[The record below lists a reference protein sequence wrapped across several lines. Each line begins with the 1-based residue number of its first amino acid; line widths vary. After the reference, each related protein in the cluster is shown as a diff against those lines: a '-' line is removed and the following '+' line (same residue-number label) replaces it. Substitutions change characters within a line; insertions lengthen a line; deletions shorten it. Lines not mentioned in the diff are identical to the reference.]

1 MCFTT
6 DFFIIIYMYLCFYS
20 GTNSAQ
26 FFSQTDIGFSPKTNI
41 TQMDAF
47 PTQQI
52 QLRPIHLWPLS
63 NYTLI
68 ISVIIPLR

>member
-1 MCFTT
+1 MHVF
-6 DFFIIIYMYLCFYS
+6 FYS

-41 TQMDAF
+41 TQIDAF

-52 QLRPIHLWPLS
+52 QLCPIHLWPLS
-63 NYTLI
+63 N
-68 ISVIIPLR
+68 

>member
-1 MCFTT
+1 MHVF
-6 DFFIIIYMYLCFYS
+6 FYS

-41 TQMDAF
+41 TQIDAF

-52 QLRPIHLWPLS
+52 QLCQIYLWPLS

-68 ISVIIPLR
+68 ISVIIPLS